1 MSDNSN
7 IYFSFFYPK
16 SGLLR
21 KRQDSRHKATPT
33 MFAQTSQWATARA
46 RRNDRT
52 SALDSP
58 EALGAQGCTA
68 AAPSSA
74 VRPPIP
80 FTCPRKRWNAGPR
93 AEGKGSRMRRS
104 MTNLACHLPCPFA
117 SQKFRRRHRIH
128 IQIRAL
134 FKSPLNFK
142 FFHSLYNINF

>member
-7 IYFSFFYPK
+7 IYFHFSIPSLGFYANDK
-16 SGLLR
+16 TVDTKLLLLCLR
-21 KRQDSRHKATPT
+21 KR
-33 MFAQTSQWATARA
+33 ATARA

-68 AAPSSA
+68 AAAPSSA

-80 FTCPRKRWNAGPR
+80 FTCPRKRWSRGPR

-104 MTNLACHLPCPFA
+104 MTNLACHFPCPFA